1 MWTLDPIDGTKGFLR
16 GEQYAVCL
24 ALIVDSQVEV
34 GVIGC
39 PNLPHDLN
47 GNLEDKGVLFVA
59 IKGQG
64 VEQVCPLPLVVQNRD
79 GHSERHTRGH

>member
-24 ALIVDSQVEV
+24 ALLVDSSVEV

-39 PNLPHDLN
+39 PNLPLDPQKPD
-47 GNLEDKGVLFVA
+47 GQRGCLFIAVR
-59 IKGQG
+59 GQG
-64 VEQVCPLPLVVQNRD
+64 TEQVRSRLVIILT
-79 GHSERHTRGH
+79 EFYLLILLY